1 MHVDA
6 AKDNPATGT
15 PSATQQLND
24 FIVTSAGNVGVG
36 TITPSEHLDV
46 ASGNVRVRGINSNI
60 GVAADKLMVA
70 DANGVLKI
78 AGGATYSTTNSG
90 NRIFNATGVPTI
102 NAATGWTNN
111 VFTNILLNTDYDPLN
126 AYNASTGVFTIPAD
140 GLYSVYANCRFILP
154 AGGSGAF
161 DGTNG
166 SAYAAIVVDG
176 GRIGTGFE
184 TIFRGIKSPSA
195 VNMINLVTNGTVWLK
210 AGEKVTFE
218 FLTYGTVNMVANLAD
233 LTIDK
238 GNSFIRINKLL

>member
-60 GVAADKLMVA
+60 GVAADKLMAA

-78 AGGATYSTTNSG
+78 AGGSTYSTTNSG
-90 NRIFNATGVPTI
+90 NRVLNVTGGPTI

-126 AYNASTGVFTIPAD
+126 AYDASTGIYTIPTD
-140 GLYSVYANCRFILP
+140 GLYSIYANCRFVLP
-154 AGGSGAF
+154 NTGSGSF
-161 DGTNG
+161 DGTG
-166 SAYAAIVVDG
+166 GLAYASIIVDG
-176 GRIGTGFE
+176 GRIGTGY
-184 TIFRGIKSPSA
+184 TVILRGTKTPSA
-195 VNMINLVTNGTVWLK
+195 VNMLNLATNGTVWLK